1 MVVLRLALAITWI
14 YGGWYKAV
22 DPGYLDPQSPR
33 FFGTDISQ
41 YIGQSPISFLLKFM
55 ASHAVVGAWFVML
68 SEFAVG
74 ICVLFGIA
82 LQFASIGGASIALT
96 LWLSVSAWQVP
107 YFAHSEIV
115 WLIGWIV
122 FFMMLRWHEKS
133 RGHYAEKLFPNL
145 TDSRELVRIGF
156 ALILSVAL
164 ALIGLQLR

>member
-1 MVVLRLALAITWI
+1 MVLLRLSLAITWI
-14 YGGWYKAV
+14 YGGWYKAT
-22 DPGYLDPQSPR
+22 DSGYLVPTSPR

-41 YIGQSPISFLLKFM
+41 YIGHSPISFLLRPM
-55 ASHAVVGAWFVML
+55 VDHAVVSAWFVML

-133 RGHYAEKLFPNL
+133 RGHYAEKIFPNL